1 MAEQR
6 DDDKPVTP
14 SESQTSG
21 QIPPLDQ
28 TSATPQPSSDWP
40 QPTTPASAIN
50 GVANGA
56 ADAAAANVSNG
67 YPASQ
72 VPPAFLQ
79 QPQSQTAAPQSPAVQ
94 MPPAQQSSA
103 SAYQVQGYQSMT
115 PYAVMPQQSQTAQP
129 SQAVP
134 QPQQAAPQQ
143 YAATQ
148 QSMPPAQF
156 PASYAQQ
163 QPQQYVAMPQTM
175 AGQPLTQQ
183 PFAQQSPISAPAQ
196 LAAAQQAQAVY
207 PQQSLGTMQTQPQA
221 ALPQS
226 ATSPVFVSALAPA
239 LNSASPAAP
248 MPTDSGEVM
257 LLGTYTPKIDAK
269 GRMALP
275 AKFRTQLGPGL
286 IMARGQERCVY
297 LFPQAEFRR
306 VAMQIQHTS
315 LGNKAAREY
324 LRVLLSGAVDQTPDK
339 QGRVLV
345 PQMLRDYAKL
355 GSDIVVIGVGTR
367 AEIWDKKAWEQYLA
381 DNEQGYSDIADDVL
395 PSVEW

>member
-67 YPASQ
+67 YPVSQ

-103 SAYQVQGYQSMT
+103 SAYQVQGYQPIP
-115 PYAVMPQQSQTAQP
+115 PYAVMPQPSQTVQP

-148 QSMPPAQF
+148 QSMPHVQF
-156 PASYAQQ
+156 PASFAQQ
-163 QPQQYVAMPQTM
+163 QSQQYVAMPQTM
-175 AGQPLTQQ
+175 DGQPLTQQ
-183 PFAQQSPISAPAQ
+183 PFAPQSHISAPAQ

-226 ATSPVFVSALAPA
+226 ATSPVFVSAPAPA
-239 LNSASPAAP
+239 LNSASAAAP